1 MVAPI
6 HIYGAFPMVYSTN
19 FNTSYEIKNY
29 PELQP
34 IIEKAKEHLSNDP
47 KFVAKLD
54 DSIFN
59 KKFDVNHQINKDI
72 NEPKKLSIGKLCE
85 SYKYETTA
93 QQIDPKSVHDILFG
107 SDGLIK
113 KKGGGRFPYL
123 MEDIEVAEVKTG
135 TFHFDGPIISSG
147 RNRVLALQ
155 ILLQAAGATEEQINN
170 CEIRVN
176 LVKMNSHEELQ
187 RRIISANT
195 GSRTFS
201 RAEIREREGARGGV
215 VLLTKE
221 KIKDTIINAKNQKAF
236 SAALGAYLKLSAAE
250 IKDTYLTS
258 AQYSSAG
265 TNLWNR
271 LCKEFRPNNG
281 TFYAYVK
288 SNIKHFHFIAE
299 QAEELL
305 PTAIKKVQED
315 LAAGQKSIKL
325 SKALFEPIS
334 FKLKTQIS

>member
-29 PELQP
+29 PELRP
-34 IIEKAKEHLSNDP
+34 VIEKAREHLKNDP
-47 KFVAKLD
+47 KFVAKLGE
-54 DSIFN
+54 SVFQN
-59 KKFDVNHQINKDI
+59 TFDKNHQITKDVNPRKI
-72 NEPKKLSIGKLCE
+72 KIGDLCQ

-93 QQIDPKSVHDILFG
+93 QQIDPKSVNDILFG

-135 TFHFDGPIISSG
+135 SFNFDGPIISSG

-155 ILLQAAGATEEQINN
+155 ILLQAAGADEEQIKN
-170 CEIRVN
+170 CELRVN

-250 IKDTYLTS
+250 IGDTYLTS

-288 SNIKHFHFIAE
+288 SNIKHFHSIAE
-299 QAEELL
+299 QAEQLL
-305 PTAIKKVQED
+305 PSAIKKVQDD
-315 LAAGQKSIKL
+315 LSAGQKSIKL
-325 SKALFEPIS
+325 SKNLFEPIATLLRT
-334 FKLKTQIS
+334 KIS

>member
-1 MVAPI
+1 
-6 HIYGAFPMVYSTN
+6 MVYSTT

-34 IIEKAKEHLSNDP
+34 LVEKAKDYLKTDK
-47 KFVAKLD
+47 KFVEKLG
-54 DSIFN
+54 DSLFN
-59 KKFDVNHQINKDI
+59 NTFDINHQIKKDVKPRKI
-72 NEPKKLSIGKLCE
+72 KIGELCDSYRYE
-85 SYKYETTA
+85 STT
-93 QQIDPKSVHDILFG
+93 QQIDPKSVSDILFG
-107 SDGLIK
+107 SDGLIR

-135 TFHFDGPIISSG
+135 TFEVDGPIISSG

-155 ILLQAAGATEEQINN
+155 ILLQAAGANEEQVKN
-170 CEIRVN
+170 CELRVN

-221 KIKDTIINAKNQKAF
+221 KIKNTIVNAKNQKAF

-250 IKDTYLTS
+250 IGDSYLTS
-258 AQYSSAG
+258 AQYSTAG
-265 TNLWNR
+265 TNLWNK
-271 LCKEFRPNNG
+271 LSKEFRPNNG

-288 SNIKHFHFIAE
+288 SNIRHFCFIAE
-299 QAEELL
+299 QAESLL
-305 PTAIKKVQED
+305 PLAIKNVKED
-315 LAAGQKSIKL
+315 LSAGQKSVKL
-325 SKALFEPIS
+325 SKALFEPIA
-334 FKLKTQIS
+334 LTLRTQIS

>member
-6 HIYGAFPMVYSTN
+6 SLYGAFPMVYSTN

-34 IIEKAKEHLSNDP
+34 IVEKAKEHLKSDP
-47 KFVAKLD
+47 KFVRKLG
-54 DSIFN
+54 DSVFN
-59 KKFDVNHQINKDI
+59 NTFDINHQITKDLQPRKI
-72 NEPKKLSIGKLCE
+72 KIGDLCQ

-93 QQIDPKSVHDILFG
+93 QQIDPKSVYDILFG
-107 SDGLIK
+107 ADGLIK

-123 MEDIEVAEVKTG
+123 MEDIEVAEVRTG
-135 TFHFDGPIISSG
+135 TFEVDGPIISSG

-155 ILLQAAGATEEQINN
+155 ILLQAAGATEEQIKD
-170 CEIRVN
+170 CELRVN

-221 KIKDTIINAKNQKAF
+221 KIKDTIINAINQKAF

-250 IKDTYLTS
+250 LGDNYLTS
-258 AQYSSAG
+258 AQYSTAG

-271 LCKEFRPNNG
+271 LSKEFRPNNG

-288 SNIKHFHFIAE
+288 SNIKHFCTIAE
-299 QAEELL
+299 QAEALL
-305 PTAIKKVQED
+305 PLAIKKVQED
-315 LAAGQKSIKL
+315 LSAGQKSIKL
-325 SKALFEPIS
+325 AKILFEPIAHT
-334 FKLKTQIS
+334 LRTEIS

>member
-1 MVAPI
+1 
-6 HIYGAFPMVYSTN
+6 MVYSTT

-34 IIEKAKEHLSNDP
+34 LVEKAKDYLKTDK
-47 KFVAKLD
+47 KFVEKLG
-54 DSIFN
+54 DSLFN
-59 KKFDVNHQINKDI
+59 NTFDINHQIKKDVKPRKI
-72 NEPKKLSIGKLCE
+72 KIGELCDSYRYE
-85 SYKYETTA
+85 STT
-93 QQIDPKSVHDILFG
+93 QQIEPKSVSDILFG
-107 SDGLIK
+107 SDGLIR

-135 TFHFDGPIISSG
+135 TFEVDGPIISSG
-147 RNRVLALQ
+147 RNRVIALQ
-155 ILLQAAGATEEQINN
+155 ILLQAAGATEEQIKN
-170 CEIRVN
+170 CEVRVN

-221 KIKDTIINAKNQKAF
+221 KIKDTIVNAKNQKAF

-250 IKDTYLTS
+250 IGDKYLTS
-258 AQYSSAG
+258 AQYSTAG
-265 TNLWNR
+265 TNLWNK
-271 LCKEFRPNNG
+271 LSKEFRPNNG

-288 SNIKHFHFIAE
+288 SNIRHFCSIAE
-299 QAEELL
+299 QAESLL
-305 PTAIKKVQED
+305 PLAIKNVKED
-315 LAAGQKSIKL
+315 LSAGQKSVKL
-325 SKALFEPIS
+325 SKALFEPIA
-334 FKLKTQIS
+334 LTLRTQIS